1 MNCKKKSHSAYREI
15 IAVIAELPPLESNKN
30 YIIAKSFLR
39 QLYPDWDDV
48 KIETTILWDIRE
60 SHQPLSI

>member
-48 KIETTILWDIRE
+48 KIETTIL
-60 SHQPLSI
+60 